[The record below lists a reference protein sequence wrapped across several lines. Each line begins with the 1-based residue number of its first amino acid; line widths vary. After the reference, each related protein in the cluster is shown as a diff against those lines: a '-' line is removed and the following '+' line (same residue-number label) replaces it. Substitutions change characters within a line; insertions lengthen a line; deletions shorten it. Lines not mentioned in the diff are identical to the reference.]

1 MATKW
6 EASSQEILIQL
17 AELKERLSAFRDE
30 VNRAN
35 LFDLLRKVAVIEERL
50 AELKRLKEETD
61 RKYWQFYM
69 LFIGGIITL
78 AIQVLILF
86 FKK

>member
-17 AELKERLSAFRDE
+17 AELKERLNAFRDE

-35 LFDLLRKVAVIEERL
+35 LFDMLRKVAIIEERL

-61 RKYWQFYM
+61 RRYWQFHM

>member
-1 MATKW
+1 M
-6 EASSQEILIQL
+6 
-17 AELKERLSAFRDE
+17 
-30 VNRAN
+30 
-35 LFDLLRKVAVIEERL
+35 LRKVAVIEERL

-61 RKYWQFYM
+61 RRYWQFHM